1 MQTYGNGYQPL
12 KRVAS
17 APLKRDRNYSNLN
30 IEELVERA
38 QEYLGPFGRRI
49 ANYGAIPEEQED
61 FIEWLNQ
68 VYDSVRLPDDVIL
81 SLEERRAAGVF
92 LDGEET
98 TLIHREFYRERIR
111 EDDPEWYFTGKNK
124 VFQRP
129 ITGEPWMC
137 GWACNLDDSSK
148 THWLEAR
155 SGHGLEDG
163 EDAYLLKTP
172 SAAAVRL
179 NVFSKNVGGGSS
191 STGVPVYREN
201 SSDNPYNFEMYKAD
215 EPFLLKVE
223 YDETTGA
230 SFQLKRHGGFMDDGN
245 FISGR
250 GNDISEPT
258 HIGWRGS
265 GGYWGH
271 DIWMGGDGSYF
282 NHRSSSNGGST
293 KNAMVVIDKKEDGSW
308 GIHRENNNQGMLSYS
323 SRCTGGCFP
332 EISFN
337 FPYDGAALED
347 SYETLTIPS
356 GESLI
361 GTHEWDDGTRYTIS
375 EIPNISQNTVA
386 KHFYT
391 GDFEES
397 ISVTITGSSETPVFV
412 EDESSLKDYAPDPQ
426 FSDDFKSTI
435 LGHEGAF
442 TFSSSNS
449 SMSYIE
455 TYYGPNSSSTW
466 NRGIKYD
473 LSPNGGDT
481 EVHLTSMEDGF
492 WLLQIDGGV
501 MSTGGSYR
509 GWISQNHRIFHW
521 SELSEEGELDMYV
534 GATMKSFGGEAP
546 MNSWFF
552 SDKYQKYIPRLHT
565 EVTLKFDLG
574 AIKRSSG
581 IFDDS
586 SGSGSSGS
594 GSSTTVPSELPKFSE
609 KVEDY
614 INDENSEA
622 FGRDWEGS
630 GNDKIFRQY
639 VEQLDLSE
647 TGDYR
652 EIIKFQGES
661 EILNYDFLDG
671 FEFFTRDT
679 DFKENGGN
687 HLLCGEIGSGKS
699 IKFFKNIYDGMLTYD
714 SIDAKGNMVLKLGS
728 ENAIKINYESNF
740 SDTFVINLDDANTF
754 GLSQIS
760 IDSDSYS
767 KSDTKEYNGGIITL
781 KTPWDIPTF
790 QHGFKSVDG
799 ETCGQEGGFCPHQ
812 VIPTFPT
819 VCFTWEDENYFA
831 IGQIEIPTFFY
842 SYTKDAGKISTSI
855 PRQEPE
861 GLDKVSESFENGKD
875 KFTYNV
881 TYKKFAEPISI
892 PTRKM

>member
-17 APLKRDRNYSNLN
+17 APLKRDHNYSNLN
-30 IEELVERA
+30 IEELIERA
-38 QEYLGPFGRRI
+38 QEYLGPFGRTI
-49 ANYGAIPEEQED
+49 ANYGDIPEEQEE

-68 VYDSVRLPDDVIL
+68 VYDSVRLPEDVIL
-81 SLEERRAAGVF
+81 SLEERRAAVVS
-92 LDGEET
+92 LAGEERA
-98 TLIHREFYRERIR
+98 LIHREFYRERIR

-129 ITGEPWMC
+129 ITGKPWMC
-137 GWACNLDDSSK
+137 GWACNLDDSSN

-179 NVFSKNVGGGSS
+179 NVFSKNVAECEDAFSFMDSIPGDIIDVTVVRQTQELAPMDPSDPRFMTLLGTDTEAIDGYLVYENIGTAASPRRGDFKEFRDYTLTE
-191 STGVPVYREN
+191 TGVDTFVYETEQSESDCHYWSKINTDNRFAEIQYQPDFDRWMFKVEPIYLGNFKAVPNGNGIFYDNWLGGEFTSVFEYNPFAEN
-201 SSDNPYNFEMYKAD
+201 S
-215 EPFLLKVE
+215 
-223 YDETTGA
+223 T
-230 SFQLKRHGGFMDDGN
+230 DDDVLY
-245 FISGR
+245 R
-250 GNDISEPT
+250 YTLTVKP
-258 HIGWRGS
+258 
-265 GGYWGH
+265 
-271 DIWMGGDGSYF
+271 
-282 NHRSSSNGGST
+282 RSS
-293 KNAMVVIDKKEDGSW
+293 
-308 GIHRENNNQGMLSYS
+308 
-323 SRCTGGCFP
+323 
-332 EISFN
+332 
-337 FPYDGAALED
+337 
-347 SYETLTIPS
+347 
-356 GESLI
+356 
-361 GTHEWDDGTRYTIS
+361 
-375 EIPNISQNTVA
+375 
-386 KHFYT
+386 
-391 GDFEES
+391 
-397 ISVTITGSSETPVFV
+397 VTS
-412 EDESSLKDYAPDPQ
+412 
-426 FSDDFKSTI
+426 
-435 LGHEGAF
+435 
-442 TFSSSNS
+442 
-449 SMSYIE
+449 
-455 TYYGPNSSSTW
+455 
-466 NRGIKYD
+466 
-473 LSPNGGDT
+473 
-481 EVHLTSMEDGF
+481 
-492 WLLQIDGGV
+492 
-501 MSTGGSYR
+501 
-509 GWISQNHRIFHW
+509 
-521 SELSEEGELDMYV
+521 
-534 GATMKSFGGEAP
+534 
-546 MNSWFF
+546 
-552 SDKYQKYIPRLHT
+552 
-565 EVTLKFDLG
+565 
-574 AIKRSSG
+574 
-581 IFDDS
+581 DDS
-586 SGSGSSGS
+586 SDDK
-594 GSSTTVPSELPKFSE
+594 VPSELPKLSE

-699 IKFFKNIYDGMLTYD
+699 IKFFKNINDGILTYD
-714 SIDAKGNMVLKLGS
+714 SVDAKGNMVLKLGS

-767 KSDTKEYNGGIITL
+767 KSDTKEYNGGVITL
-781 KTPWDIPTF
+781 NTPWDIPTF

-842 SYTKDAGKISTSI
+842 SYTKDADKISTSI

-861 GLDKVSESFENGKD
+861 ALDKVSESFEDGKD